1 MWLCSFQAQCEQN
14 AQPLVILPETLN
26 IAAVPKSR
34 KVNIKDVVVGG
45 TDVLCST
52 HDFYL
57 QAPTYKANMTMP
69 NRSDAPVPCA
79 SPFFLANKHIGVMRQ
94 MQSCTT
100 LMQRP
105 WLLQSCLAAA
115 SVKRCKLTVPS
126 IVLACDVE
134 EGDEL
139 IVYME
144 K

>member
-1 MWLCSFQAQCEQN
+1 M
-14 AQPLVILPETLN
+14 
-26 IAAVPKSR
+26 PKSR
-34 KVNIKDVVVGG
+34 KVNIKYVIVGG

-57 QAPTYKANMTMP
+57 QAPTYKTNMTMP
-69 NRSDAPVPCA
+69 IRSDAPVPCA
-79 SPFFLANKHIGVMRQ
+79 SPFFLAKKTHRRHEANAELHYIDAETMV
-94 MQSCTT
+94 
-100 LMQRP
+100 
-105 WLLQSCLAAA
+105 AAKLPGCEA
-115 SVKRCKLTVPS
+115 SVKRCKLTFPS